1 MSRRD
6 VSGPA
11 GWTALG
17 AGTAFAILA
26 AAVHADAPRWPDDR
40 FLSWSVAHR
49 PHLAVTV
56 ARGVTATGTGAVPY
70 VLAVLAGLLAGRSPK
85 QRVLTTVL
93 CLACLAVGQTL
104 RFEVMQL
111 VHRSRPPTTDWAAH
125 ATRWAFPSGHTTTSA
140 LAAGV
145 LIAAASL
152 WAPRGATPL
161 RIVIGCWALLVG
173 LTRIYLGVHWF
184 TDVLGGWLFAVGW
197 LGACLWALARWLPD
211 SFRQSDTVGQRPAE
225 DHAPQNPHR

>member
-1 MSRRD
+1 MSPAGRVDRPRRRD
-6 VSGPA
+6 RVRDPRRCRPRR
-11 GWTALG
+11 
-17 AGTAFAILA
+17 
-26 AAVHADAPRWPDDR
+26 APRWPDDR

-125 ATRWAFPSGHTTTSA
+125 ATRWAFP
-140 LAAGV
+140 
-145 LIAAASL
+145 
-152 WAPRGATPL
+152 RATP
-161 RIVIGCWALLVG
+161 RRPPSPRSADRRSVAVGPARRDAVADRHRLLG
-173 LTRIYLGVHWF
+173 TARRPDRIYLGVHWF